1 VISVYRERAL
11 LVFPKDWDL
20 ESLEK
25 RREHPIGRT
34 ENTEETYECNAMKWF
49 CLRACSGTS
58 RSTVS
63 GGIPESS
70 CGLKLNSGGS
80 GRPFGRRAFG
90 SLSSSKKGWIQA
102 STYQKIIRHTYNG
115 LASDADPKKNMEVE
129 YVTKSEKSYE

>member
-102 STYQKIIRHTYNG
+102 STAVHLKLGEYWKNLQRRST
-115 LASDADPKKNMEVE
+115 ASGGRRFWN
-129 YVTKSEKSYE
+129 T